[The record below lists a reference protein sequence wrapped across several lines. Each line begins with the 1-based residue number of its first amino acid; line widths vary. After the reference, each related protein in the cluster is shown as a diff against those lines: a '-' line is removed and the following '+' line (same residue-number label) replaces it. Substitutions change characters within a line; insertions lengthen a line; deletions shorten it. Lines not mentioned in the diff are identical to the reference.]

1 MSEFARLKNSEQFYK
16 VKIDQQER
24 QLHDLQMERQ
34 AMYQVIGA
42 MITMNPDTVE
52 NGIRSITLDEHFIG
66 QNYAIARVDNP
77 ETQTFKYIANI
88 ITEREEMP

>member
-16 VKIDQQER
+16 VKIEQQER

-42 MITMNPDTVE
+42 MVIEFEKTNACD
-52 NGIRSITLDEHFIG
+52 GLTLDIESIG
-66 QNYAIARVDNP
+66 QNYSIHRVDSDQAP
-77 ETQTFKYIANI
+77 VVTYHAVVL
-88 ITEREEMP
+88 EESPDK